1 MGRTGGVARAVTPSE
16 RADLARPGEEL
27 GTGTSPGERAGG
39 APVLS
44 RGVVLT
50 LAAACG
56 LVVANLYYAQPL
68 LHLLSSSLGVSV
80 SSASDVVTATQIG
93 YAGGLAFLVPVGD
106 LVERRRLVVGVL
118 GLTAV
123 AALATAAAPSLL
135 LLAVAAAVLG
145 TTSVVAQVLVPL
157 AADLAPA
164 AARGRVVGT
173 VMSGLLLGI
182 LLART
187 ASGLLAAVVGWRGVY
202 LVAAGAMLGLA
213 GLLWAVL
220 PTSPPPGRSSY
231 SSTLRSTARLVLE
244 EPVLPERAVYGA
256 AMFAAFSVF
265 WTTMS
270 FLLSGPPYRYSSP
283 IIGLFGLAGAAG
295 AMVATVA
302 GRWSDRGRDRW
313 ATATFVLVG
322 LASFA
327 ALAAG
332 GRHLGWLLVGVVA
345 LDVATQGLQITNQG
359 AIYRLRPDARSR
371 LTAVY
376 MTAYFVGG
384 SLGSLLGGL
393 VYEAGGWGPTCGL
406 GAAFVGVA
414 AVRFL
419 RRELGTPRTP
429 TVPVR
434 RSRRASSRPDAVGEP
449 A

>member
-1 MGRTGGVARAVTPSE
+1 
-16 RADLARPGEEL
+16 
-27 GTGTSPGERAGG
+27 
-39 APVLS
+39 
-44 RGVVLT
+44 
-50 LAAACG
+50 

-118 GLTAV
+118 GLTAM
-123 AALATAAAPSLL
+123 AALATAAAPTLL
-135 LLAVAAAVLG
+135 LLAMAAAVLG

-202 LVAAGAMLGLA
+202 LVAAGAMLALA
-213 GLLWAVL
+213 GVLWAVL

-244 EPVLPERAVYGA
+244 EPVLRERAIYGA

-295 AMVATVA
+295 AMVATIA

-313 ATATFVLVG
+313 ATATFVLIG
-322 LASFA
+322 LASFG

-384 SLGSLLGGL
+384 SLGSLFGGL

-406 GAAFVGVA
+406 GAVCVAVA

-419 RRELGTPRTP
+419 RAGLGIPRADGAGPATA
-429 TVPVR
+429 
-434 RSRRASSRPDAVGEP
+434 SSSSRPDAVGEP

>member
-1 MGRTGGVARAVTPSE
+1 MKPSE
-16 RADLARPGEEL
+16 SAGLARPG
-27 GTGTSPGERAGG
+27 AGP
-39 APVLS
+39 APEAPCGPETYEASALS

-50 LAAACG
+50 LAVACG

-68 LHLLSSSLGVSV
+68 LHLLSSALGVSV
-80 SSASDVVTATQIG
+80 SAASDVVTATQIG

-123 AALATAAAPSLL
+123 AALATAAAPTLL
-135 LLAVAAAVLG
+135 LLAFAAAALG

-164 AARGRVVGT
+164 ASRGRVVGT

-202 LVAAGAMLGLA
+202 LVAAGAMLALA
-213 GLLWAVL
+213 GVLWAVL

-231 SSTLRSTARLVLE
+231 TATLRSTARLVME
-244 EPVLPERAVYGA
+244 EPVLRERAVYGA
-256 AMFAAFSVF
+256 SMFAAFSVF

-302 GRWSDRGRDRW
+302 GRLSDRGRDRRS
-313 ATATFVLVG
+313 TATFVLIG
-322 LASFA
+322 ISSFG

-393 VYEAGGWGPTCGL
+393 VYEAAGWGPTCGL
-406 GAAFVGVA
+406 GAACVGVA
-414 AVRFL
+414 ALFFL
-419 RRELGTPRTP
+419 RSLLGPSRTTRQPGRRPPRLSAP
-429 TVPVR
+429 
-434 RSRRASSRPDAVGEP
+434 RPRVVGEP